1 MIACVRTS
9 CCDTAFSNDADGS
22 TGATGLA
29 PRSVQAAT
37 TNSVTRAPAIRAAL
51 GRGSIECSPL
61 RGGGLPSRF
70 ARHHTHHRVATEVL
84 RSVHYGAHHPTES
97 ESIWL
102 ALQCAGIAVSQP
114 SRAYPSRSHTNA
126 PARHDRRSSTRRSPR
141 PHPCP

>member
-9 CCDTAFSNDADGS
+9 CCDTAFSNGADGT
-22 TGATGLA
+22 TGATGLV

-84 RSVHYGAHHPTES
+84 RGVHYGAHHPTER

-114 SRAYPSRSHTNA
+114 SRPYPQRSHPNPPPPPDPT
-126 PARHDRRSSTRRSPR
+126 S
-141 PHPCP
+141 